1 MRWFH
6 KKGNTTYRKTINVEM
21 IWNLVEDGV
30 YDKAKAAGEGG
41 EVPVIDCVRQ
51 GIFKVLG
58 KGKIPN
64 VPVIVKAK
72 YFSKMAESKIVAA
85 GGICVL
91 VA

>member
-6 KKGNTTYRKTINVEM
+6 KKANGSFCKTVNVEM
-21 IWNLVEDGV
+21 LWNLVDEGV
-30 YDKAKAAGEGG
+30 YDKAKAAGAGADA
-41 EVPVIDCVRQ
+41 PVIDCVRL

-58 KGKIPN
+58 KGKIPE
-64 VPVIVKAK
+64 VPLIVKAK

>member
-51 GIFKVLG
+51 VRCKRINLLCSEPAR
-58 KGKIPN
+58 I
-64 VPVIVKAK
+64 
-72 YFSKMAESKIVAA
+72 YSS
-85 GGICVL
+85 
-91 VA
+91 